1 MAEFDPP
8 YRINYYGGGDALL
21 VPFRAVDCAGNVQP
35 LVLVED
41 EARAVAAGIEAALAA
56 VAAPIVG
63 SVHVPIER
71 LLWPDPVVAGMNYL
85 VVASL
90 TYMYRGSNEDADP
103 ITVRAEGAY
112 WRIVDGR
119 HRAVASMVAGRKT
132 VLAVVEP
139 PSVAEDLR

>member
-1 MAEFDPP
+1 VTGT
-8 YRINYYGGGDALL
+8 RL
-21 VPFRAVDCAGNVQP
+21 
-35 LVLVED
+35 
-41 EARAVAAGIEAALAA
+41 
-56 VAAPIVG
+56 
-63 SVHVPIER
+63 VPIER

-90 TYMYRGSNEDADP
+90 TYFYRGGNEDADP

-119 HRAVASMVAGRKT
+119 HRAVASMMAGRKT

-139 PSVAEDLR
+139 PGVSTGP